1 MKLILI
7 RHGETIGNI
16 KKIAEGHL
24 EGKLSTKGKKQAK
37 KVAIRLKNEKID
49 YIYSS
54 DLARA
59 KDTLKEIIKYHPNTP
74 IKFDKKLREMDAG
87 DFTGR
92 ADKDI
97 DWNNPPKSV
106 ETNIKAQIRIKKV
119 LDKIYSKHKN
129 QTVLVVGHS
138 FINKALITVILNESA
153 DCMKKYKQ
161 SNTTI
166 NIFEIKEDKKHII
179 HLLNCKKHLA

>member
-1 MKLILI
+1 MELILT

-24 EGKLSTKGKKQAK
+24 PGKLSKLGKEQIK
-37 KVAIRLKNEKID
+37 KLALKLKNEKID

-54 DLARA
+54 DLQRA
-59 KDTLKEIIKYHPNTP
+59 KDTTKEISKYHKNIP
-74 IKFDKKLREMDAG
+74 IKFVKNLREINVG
-87 DFTGR
+87 DFTGM

-97 DWNNPPKSV
+97 DWDNPPKNL
-106 ETNIKAQIRIKKV
+106 ETNIKAQIRIKKL

-129 QTVLVVGHS
+129 ETVLFVGHS
-138 FINKALITVILNESA
+138 FINKALITAILHESA

-161 SNTTI
+161 SNTAI
-166 NIFEIKEDKKHII
+166 NTFEIKEDKNHII
-179 HLLNCKKHLA
+179 HLLNCVKHLK